1 MELTKITICLGSSA
15 YSTGT
20 GGFQF
25 PSNINSSHTSPNRF
39 SNSSQPG
46 ITSHPFDPTNA
57 PNSTG
62 TQASPGFAPI
72 PQSLGLPNLNQ
83 YHDPNRQSQEF
94 PPQESRRSSIGSQ
107 MNQGLN
113 GLHINGN
120 ASPYGGSTN
129 HSQTSLAQNLHQN
142 LQRERGINQVPNGT
156 RNSRSSG
163 QLPVSPLSPHAGAPR
178 MPFTPRIA
186 PPIGA
191 NPRSDIYSAPVP
203 VPGQAYAF
211 PDDDREPGPDAPRA
225 SNSVDEPHSTPGKVS
240 RRDSGHTSIT
250 SSIVTSDSRLPPG
263 QRTLDEC
270 KRFPFIL

>member
-1 MELTKITICLGSSA
+1 M
-15 YSTGT
+15 
-20 GGFQF
+20 
-25 PSNINSSHTSPNRF
+25 PSNINSSHASPHRI
-39 SNSSQPG
+39 SNSSQLG
-46 ITSHPFDPTNA
+46 ATSHPFDYSNP
-57 PNSTG
+57 PNSAG
-62 TQASPGFAPI
+62 AQPSPGFAPP
-72 PQSLGLPNLNQ
+72 PQSLGLPSLNQ

-120 ASPYGGSTN
+120 ASPYAGSTN
-129 HSQTSLAQNLHQN
+129 HSQTSLAVN

-191 NPRSDIYSAPVP
+191 NPRSEVYNAAAPI
-203 VPGQAYAF
+203 PGQAYAF
-211 PDDDREPGPDAPRA
+211 PDDSGDFGIDTSRGSGSGEEPR
-225 SNSVDEPHSTPGKVS
+225 STPGRMS

-250 SSIVTSDSRLPPG
+250 SSIITSDSRLPPG

-270 KRFPFIL
+270 KSSIAHDLSRAIY